1 MRCMRCGSVRRILA
15 ALPECARP
23 RYPFQGSG
31 EPRASGSPS
40 PPLVEW
46 VGERRVV
53 ITLDSAARGKI
64 PAGWRT
70 KISGVR
76 VENDDLLS
84 LALSSKGG
92 EGNGAAA

>member
-1 MRCMRCGSVRRILA
+1 LEER
-15 ALPECARP
+15 
-23 RYPFQGSG
+23 
-31 EPRASGSPS
+31 
-40 PPLVEW
+40 
-46 VGERRVV
+46 VGERRFV

-84 LALSSKGG
+84 LALSFKGG